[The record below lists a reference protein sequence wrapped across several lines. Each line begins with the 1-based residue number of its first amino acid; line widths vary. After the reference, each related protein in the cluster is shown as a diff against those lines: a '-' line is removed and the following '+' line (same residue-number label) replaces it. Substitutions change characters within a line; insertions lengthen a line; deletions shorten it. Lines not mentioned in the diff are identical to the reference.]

1 MYAVSCSCMRSN
13 RSSGLPP
20 LVAPSR
26 AQPGGPVSLPQ
37 SPQSSDRD
45 KSTMTRNMRRVP
57 AINTR
62 TQTQT
67 QTSAVAETSAPTLG
81 PLSLATPCV
90 SAVDGE
96 RVTGASAGKWPECSR
111 KWLRLACP
119 RAGSA
124 RSLEYRRGP
133 NAGLPFRNVN
143 GTFLRAA
150 IRHNTNLQKFEFC
163 LALEW
168 WL

>member
-37 SPQSSDRD
+37 SPQSSARN
-45 KSTMTRNMRRVP
+45 KSTTGRNMRCVP

-67 QTSAVAETSAPTLG
+67 QTSATSAPTL
-81 PLSLATPCV
+81 
-90 SAVDGE
+90 DGE
-96 RVTGASAGKWPECSR
+96 RVTAASARKWPECSR
-111 KWLRLACP
+111 KWQRLACP

-124 RSLEYRRGP
+124 RSLEYMSGP

-150 IRHNTNLQKFEFC
+150 IRHNTNLQKFERC
-163 LALEW
+163 AAEMRYPAATTE
-168 WL
+168 